1 MYDRKSLS
9 KSLGASRSANPF
21 MPYLRSTRMNVAATL
36 LVLGSSAT
44 EAAMA
49 VGFDSLSHFSK
60 AFRAEK
66 GVLPSHHKVM

>member
-1 MYDRKSLS
+1 
-9 KSLGASRSANPF
+9 
-21 MPYLRSTRMNVAATL
+21 MNVAATL
-36 LVLGSSAT
+36 LVSGSSVT

-66 GVLPSHHKVM
+66 GVLPSQYKAI